1 MNDLVDVLL
10 LSLAN
15 LIILTILL
23 LRTDAQL
30 RKIRSIESCLA
41 QLFSKASGQ
50 PHETV
55 RSATAEVAA
64 SKTSQPA
71 RQGQPSKRRR

>member
-30 RKIRSIESCLA
+30 RKIRSIESFLA
-41 QLFSKASGQ
+41 KMFSKASGK
-50 PHETV
+50 PDESV
-55 RSATAEVAA
+55 RSATAEVAP